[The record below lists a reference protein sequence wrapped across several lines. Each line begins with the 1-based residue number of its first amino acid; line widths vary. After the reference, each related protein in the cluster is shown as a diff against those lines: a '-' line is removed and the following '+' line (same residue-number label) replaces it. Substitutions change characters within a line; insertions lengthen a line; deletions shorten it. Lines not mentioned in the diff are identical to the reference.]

1 MHKYKQC
8 LRLHLNPRICGPKV
22 GRAELQ
28 SYAVIL
34 GVPHGYNRPKIA
46 SCISKLSAGQRQAMW
61 GTLRNA
67 QTQTVFAFPLC
78 KFFHLP
84 ICGSCMQKP
93 PLANCQQSLPAG
105 GAKSGGLGAG
115 SWAWAPASINLNI
128 ICHKRTNLN
137 MLGHMW

>member
-1 MHKYKQC
+1 M
-8 LRLHLNPRICGPKV
+8 
-22 GRAELQ
+22 
-28 SYAVIL
+28 L

-105 GAKSGGLGAG
+105 GAKSGGRACDKYEQYSYPYLGI
-115 SWAWAPASINLNI
+115 SRILVFEPHSYSLLFLKQI
-128 ICHKRTNLN
+128 IFVFAVFVVVMKHCYLQYLSTI
-137 MLGHMW
+137 